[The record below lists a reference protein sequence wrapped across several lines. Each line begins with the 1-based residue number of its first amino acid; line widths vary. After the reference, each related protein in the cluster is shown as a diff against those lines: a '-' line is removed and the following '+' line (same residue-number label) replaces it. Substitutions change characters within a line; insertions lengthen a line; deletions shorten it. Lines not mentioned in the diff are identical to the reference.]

1 MTLFRHSWIK
11 LFILGCAQSLT
22 VEELENLKSEK
33 ISEPE
38 MASFLSA
45 VKGLQSLRLSSVEH
59 GYLRSFVLFKHGRDI
74 LDKLETRKDSIEAVA
89 DQAHVT
95 LAQAMMIRTENN
107 PLLFAKMMMILAGI
121 EEISSDLIH
130 QLFFKDTIGDISMD
144 VIVVDMLRAK
154 SNA

>member
-1 MTLFRHSWIK
+1 M
-11 LFILGCAQSLT
+11 
-22 VEELENLKSEK
+22 KSEQ
-33 ISEPE
+33 ISEHE
-38 MASFLSA
+38 MTSFLSA

-59 GYLRSFVLFKHGRDI
+59 GYLCSVVLFKHGRDI